1 MSILL
6 ANAQTRLMTIDEVDC
21 IATQNPTIHSNIS
34 SDITPSL
41 NLPWSCICIILFRIN
56 LRIIFTYT

>member
-6 ANAQTRLMTIDEVDC
+6 ANAQTRLMTIDEVDS

-34 SDITPSL
+34 SV
-41 NLPWSCICIILFRIN
+41 
-56 LRIIFTYT
+56 